1 MRAPKIL
8 AALALAATLAVVA
21 ASAFI
26 RLAAQPGPAVEL
38 ARAIHRLSASLVA
51 IFALVLAGVAL
62 VERRGISGALGA
74 LVLVAFLAVLGPL
87 AGRNP
92 PPAAALANLLGGF
105 ALAALLAWLLGR
117 ARAPLAAGARTRRA
131 AALALAAAALACAF
145 VGWSAIYAAH
155 AGGAPLELAR
165 ELAAALLLC
174 AMAERQGRLA

>member
-1 MRAPKIL
+1 MRAPKVL

-26 RLAAQPGPAVEL
+26 RLADQPGPAVEL

-51 IFALVLAGVAL
+51 IFVLVLAGVAL
-62 VERRGISGALGA
+62 VERRGVTGALGA
-74 LVLVAFLAVLGPL
+74 LALVVFLAVLGPA

-92 PPAAALANLLGGF
+92 PAAAALANLLGGV

-117 ARAPLAAGARTRRA
+117 ARAPLAAGVRARRA

-145 VGWSAIYAAH
+145 VGWTAIYAAH
-155 AGGAPLELAR
+155 AGPALLELAR
-165 ELAAALLLC
+165 ELAALLLLC
-174 AMAERQGRLA
+174 AMAEVQGRLA